1 MTRNKNHIVLKLSE
15 HYNNSIASRAAI
27 INLFDIDLTE
37 IKILEIDFS
46 DITFVSRSATHQF
59 IKEKERIENTLKIK
73 VDFINLSSE
82 VKEIFEL
89 VANSIESPKPV
100 TSSIHRVH
108 FSTPKE
114 FQSFLMR
121 V

>member
-1 MTRNKNHIVLKLSE
+1 MQKNKNHIILKLSE
-15 HYNNSIASRAAI
+15 HYKNSIASRAAI
-27 INLFDIDLTE
+27 INLFDIDLT
-37 IKILEIDFS
+37 KTLEVDFS

-82 VKEIFEL
+82 VKEIFDL
-89 VANSIESPKPV
+89 VTNSIETPKPV

-108 FSTPKE
+108 FSTQKE
-114 FQSFLMR
+114 FKSFLSR
-121 V
+121 I